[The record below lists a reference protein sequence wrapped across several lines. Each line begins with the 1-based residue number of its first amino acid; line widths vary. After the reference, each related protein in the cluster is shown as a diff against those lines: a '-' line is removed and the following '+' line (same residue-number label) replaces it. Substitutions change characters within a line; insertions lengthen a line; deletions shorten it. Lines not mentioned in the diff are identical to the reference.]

1 MAYTS
6 LSYFITIQLIIH
18 VIIIHLIIIM
28 VIIIQLIII
37 HVITTHSIILQV
49 IILQV
54 IITQVI
60 ITQVIILQVII
71 LNTADRY
78 IIHSENNASVG
89 RNTLIPLYNV
99 DISMVIPPSK
109 LELKCMFGSA
119 DVSLPALRSPRS
131 SWM

>member
-18 VIIIHLIIIM
+18 VIIIHLIITM

-37 HVITTHSIILQV
+37 HVITTHS

-99 DISMVIPPSK
+99 DISMVNPPSK